1 MFFVDVDTQGK
12 YNLSDVGFGYSQIL
26 PILIN
31 LWDAQNHD
39 RNQLSFH
46 NIAYRKRKKTIT
58 KTKTITIEQ
67 PELHLHPAMQAK
79 LIKVFFNT
87 IVYAKENDIDLRII
101 IETHSETMINYLGR
115 IVADCGIDG
124 VEELIN
130 ILIFNPETPE
140 KSNISISGFNKQGYL
155 KNWPIGFFTPDLD
168 I

>member
-1 MFFVDVDTQGK
+1 
-12 YNLSDVGFGYSQIL
+12 
-26 PILIN
+26 
-31 LWDAQNHD
+31 
-39 RNQLSFH
+39 
-46 NIAYRKRKKTIT
+46 
-58 KTKTITIEQ
+58 
-67 PELHLHPAMQAK
+67 MQAK